1 MASNRKLFRVRLKAA
16 AYQIVEVEAYDAE
29 EASERAFDC
38 IGEEGWEA
46 DDPNAAEVEL
56 VERV

>member
-1 MASNRKLFRVRLKAA
+1 MASNRKLFRVYLVTT

-38 IGEEGWEA
+38 LGSSGWEIA
-46 DDPNAAEVEL
+46 DPGAADVEQ